1 MKKLY
6 IAPYLAAITLIFI
19 ITMARGQSNPNR
31 GQQAQ
36 QGIDAASQVDTASLF
51 NPQLG
56 RRRNRLPGQQ
66 RGLNRPGLGDPQL
79 GRKQNPNQAR
89 RQELRRRLMQAIG
102 LTPEQHQR
110 MQEIRRGHEDEAI
123 AAGRRLRQA
132 RQSLD
137 RAIMSE
143 PYNDAD
149 VRQATEALAAA
160 QGDKIRLE
168 SRIRAQVRGVLTPE
182 QVMRFH
188 QLERRMR
195 REMREQNQQDREM
208 GSQGLNIV
216 TGPLKPVV
224 AEEIDLLGLLLFQ
237 P

>member
-1 MKKLY
+1 MKRLS
-6 IAPYLAAITLIFI
+6 IASYLVAIALIFI
-19 ITMARGQSNPNR
+19 PTTAQGQSSPNR
-31 GQQAQ
+31 ARQVQ
-36 QGIDAASQVDTASLF
+36 QGIDGTSQF
-51 NPQLG
+51 NPQFG
-56 RRRNRLPGQQ
+56 RRKGGLTGGQ
-66 RGLNRPGLGDPQL
+66 RGLNRPPLGDPQL

-89 RQELRRRLMQAIG
+89 KQELRRRLMQAIG

-143 PYNDAD
+143 PYNDAV
-149 VRQATEALAAA
+149 VRQATEELAAA

-188 QLERRMR
+188 QLERRMK
-195 REMREQNQQDREM
+195 REMREQNQQNREM
-208 GSQGLNIV
+208 GPQGGNDPR
-216 TGPLKPVV
+216 PLVPLV
-224 AEEIDLLGLLLFQ
+224 AEDIDLLGLLLFQ